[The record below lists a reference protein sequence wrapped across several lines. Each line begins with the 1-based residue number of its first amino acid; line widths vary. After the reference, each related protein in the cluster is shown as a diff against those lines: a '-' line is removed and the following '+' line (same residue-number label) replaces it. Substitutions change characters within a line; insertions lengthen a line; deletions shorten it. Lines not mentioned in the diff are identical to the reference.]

1 MEKLNKVIAGLECC
15 GEDDRC
21 LSCPY
26 KDVGHPNDLDCLKML
41 AKDALEKLR
50 WMDTMKGARLELA
63 RRCREL
69 EEENERLRRKLKYA
83 RTERDLAREK
93 LARITGEREA
103 AWLSGSQ
110 TNYQKIKN
118 MGPLHMVEWILKTV
132 HPCEC
137 CDKQGVCGIP
147 EDEVNDEYCAE
158 HILLWLMQEVEK

>member
-83 RTERDLAREK
+83 RAERDAATARMARLIGEAEARWLAEK
-93 LARITGEREA
+93 LELRTCYCPI
-103 AWLSGSQ
+103 
-110 TNYQKIKN
+110 
-118 MGPLHMVEWILKTV
+118 
-132 HPCEC
+132 
-137 CDKQGVCGIP
+137 CDKHFKVRSNDSGGSCPDCGHHVVLHRL
-147 EDEVNDEYCAE
+147 EEAE
-158 HILLWLMQEVEK
+158 